1 MDINTVS
8 SSAATSSAVTTADN
22 GSGAKISSDFE
33 TFLKMLTVQMQN
45 QDPLNPVDSS
55 DYATQLAT
63 FSGVEQQVQTNDLL
77 RSLAGQMGTG
87 GLAQLAGWVGMQA
100 RAPVPAYFDGA
111 PVSVVPNVQRGADAA
126 QLVVFN
132 ESGAE
137 VQRLD
142 IGLDN
147 QPVVWAGVRA
157 DGRQMPDGHYRFE
170 TVSSALNEVVATNT
184 AEVYATV
191 SEVQIKDGINT
202 LVLSGGRTVAASD
215 VTAVRDASLT

>member
-1 MDINTVS
+1 MDINTI
-8 SSAATSSAVTTADN
+8 ATSATRSTSIQTADN
-22 GSGAKISSDFE
+22 SSGTKISSDFE

-45 QDPLNPVDSS
+45 QDPLNPVDSA

-77 RSLAGQMGTG
+77 RSLVGQSGTG

-100 RAPVPAYFDGA
+100 RAAVPAYYDGA
-111 PVSVVPNVQRGADAA
+111 PVSVVPNVQSGADAA

-132 ESGAE
+132 DTGAE

-147 QPVVWAGVRA
+147 QAIVWNGLRVN
-157 DGRQMPDGHYRFE
+157 GQQMPDGYYRFE
-170 TVSSALNEVVATNT
+170 TVSYALGEVVATNT
-184 AEVYATV
+184 AEIYATV
-191 SEVQIKDGINT
+191 SEVQVRNGVNT
-202 LVLSGGRTVAASD
+202 LVLSGGRTVAAGE
-215 VTAVRDASLT
+215 VTAVRNAALS